1 MLIALF
7 SILISSVALMGVA
20 VGLILQAQQLRA
32 GRIQASAAS
41 QVQLMKFALDN
52 PAAALELM
60 GNDDPEAFAQEV
72 ILNWHINHLLMSYN
86 NKTLS
91 EAHLRRLVRSLFA
104 AENSR
109 NWWTIAGASYNDDA
123 TSRREK
129 RFFAIVDAEFQQ
141 AGKMPASAEAGYA
154 LPDEKADFPPRQL
167 WQMPDLICVHL
178 KWP

>member
-32 GRIQASAAS
+32 GRIQASASS

-60 GNDDPEAFAQEV
+60 GNGDPEAFAQEV
-72 ILNWHINHLLMSYN
+72 ILNWHINHLLMSYS

-104 AENSR
+104 TENSR
-109 NWWTIAGASYNDDA
+109 NWWTMAGASYNDDA
-123 TSRREK
+123 TSRRKK

-154 LPDEKADFPPRQL
+154 LPDDKADFPPRQL
-167 WQMPDLICVHL
+167 WQMSDLICVHL
-178 KWP
+178 K